1 MKVNKIKSYIPEG
14 LEIPADIPFA
24 DGIRQLISTIYWHQ
38 LEQRLRWDQGVYL
51 KYDYLRSN
59 IPDWKK
65 VWDWSRDNGVVERV
79 GGYAVGDHSYAYRLT
94 ERYRGRTHR
103 LVAIEAP
110 AIAKRLRRASERFRT
125 RPVLLKLCD
134 CLNRISIDLEQF
146 ESLCQDHPER
156 DYYQAH
162 INTMV
167 WRDWRFVEDDF
178 SNRIHTNITNLYK
191 PLRSL
196 LRVDGGNETLS
207 EIDIPSSQPLFLG
220 MEAQRSGARDEDYLR
235 LCSEGRIYDIIG
247 WYSGMVREGG
257 KKEFLKFLFAKN
269 GFHSQAKMVFAKI
282 YPSIASYINKIKE
295 KDHHRIA
302 RCLQKAE
309 RRFVI
314 DTVCQRL
321 FRERPGVFLTT
332 VHDSIL
338 CQRSDG
344 LWVRDV
350 MLDEFQKRGVS
361 PSLRVVEL

>member
-1 MKVNKIKSYIPEG
+1 MKVNNLKTYVPEG
-14 LEIPADIPFA
+14 LDIPEELPYG
-24 DGIRQLISTIYWHQ
+24 DGVRHLIGTIYWQQ
-38 LEQRLRWDQGVYL
+38 LEGRLRWDQGVNL

-59 IPDWKK
+59 IPNWKK
-65 VWDWSRDNGVVERV
+65 VWNWAKDNGVVERV

-103 LVAIEAP
+103 LVTLDAP
-110 AIAKRLRRASERFRT
+110 AIVKRLRRASECFRQ
-125 RPVLLKLCD
+125 RSVLLKLRD
-134 CLNRISIDLEQF
+134 CLSRISIDLEQF
-146 ESLCQDHPER
+146 EGLCQNHPER

-167 WRDWRFVEDDF
+167 WRDWRFIEDDF
-178 SNRIHTNITNLYK
+178 SNRIHSNITNLYK

-196 LRVDGGNETLS
+196 LRVDGGSESLT
-207 EIDIPSSQPLFLG
+207 EIDIPNSQPLFLG
-220 MEAQRSGARDEDYLR
+220 LEAQRSGARDEDYLR
-235 LCSEGRIYDIIG
+235 ICSEGRIYDIIG
-247 WYSGMVREGG
+247 WHSGMAREGG
-257 KKEFLKFLFAKN
+257 KAEFLKFLFAKN
-269 GFHSQAKMVFAKI
+269 GFRSQAKMVFSGF
-282 YPSIASYINKIKE
+282 YPSIANYIEKIKE

-321 FRERPGVFLTT
+321 FQERPGVFLTT

-338 CQRSDG
+338 CQREDG

-350 MLDEFQKRGVS
+350 MLDEFQQRGVS
-361 PSLRVVEL
+361 PNLRVVEL

>member
-1 MKVNKIKSYIPEG
+1 MKVNNLKSYVPEG
-14 LEIPADIPFA
+14 LDIPDDLTFG
-24 DGIRQLISTIYWHQ
+24 DGVKYLIGTIYWQQ
-38 LEQRLRWDQGVYL
+38 LENRLHWDEGVYL
-51 KYDYLRSN
+51 KYDYLREN

-65 VWDWSRDNGVVERV
+65 VWDWSSANGVVERV
-79 GGYAVGDHSYAYRLT
+79 GGYAVGNHSYAYRLT

-103 LVAIEAP
+103 LVVIEAP
-110 AIAKRLRRASERFRT
+110 AIAKRLRRASERFRQ
-125 RPVLLKLCD
+125 RPVLLRLRD
-134 CLNRISIDLEQF
+134 CLSRISVDQEQF
-146 ESLCQDHPER
+146 DRTYKEHR
-156 DYYQAH
+156 DREYYQAH
-162 INTMV
+162 LNTML
-167 WRDWRFVEDDF
+167 WQDWRFSEDDF

-207 EIDIPSSQPLFLG
+207 EIDIPNSQPLFLG

-247 WYSGMVREGG
+247 CHAGMVREGG

-269 GFHSQAKMVFAKI
+269 GFHSQAKMVFCKI
-282 YPSIASYINKIKE
+282 YPSIASYIEKIKE

-321 FRERPGVFLTT
+321 FRDRPGVFLTT

-338 CQRSDG
+338 CQRIDG
-344 LWVRDV
+344 QWVRDV
-350 MLDEFQKRGVS
+350 MLDEFRQLGVS
-361 PSLRVVEL
+361 PTLRVEDL